1 MQQGKAFRD
10 PYIDFFFHIFPGI
23 KSDAVMAEL
32 LDVA

>member
-1 MQQGKAFRD
+1 MQQGKAFRN
-10 PYIDFFFHIFPGI
+10 PYIDFFHIFPGI